1 MTDQQEYDGPKRSKM
16 IFGADGAGTPGAELT
31 TAAYN
36 GDIKLLDE
44 LLSTGF
50 DVNSMD
56 KRTGRNALHEACITG
71 NEHVVRCLFKHG
83 CNVHTRT
90 MLGRESCLHLAAQHG
105 HDLICKM
112 LLKRGIKPDRLNGQ
126 GLAPLHQTRVAAVC
140 YVIIT
145 LGGDPFVKSRSGESA
160 LNMAM
165 KRGDVGVEELLNE
178 RLHGKMRKQSAIER
192 KKLAERK
199 EHYFK
204 VRAKEKKERAAEKKE
219 DMMKHYLKF
228 RHR

>member
-90 MLGRESCLHLAAQHG
+90 MLGRESCLHLAAQHPRRKEKTKKWSKQWKEKIMKG
-105 HDLICKM
+105 GKPTKVLGS
-112 LLKRGIKPDRLNGQ
+112 GIPQ
-126 GLAPLHQTRVAAVC
+126 
-140 YVIIT
+140 
-145 LGGDPFVKSRSGESA
+145 
-160 LNMAM
+160 
-165 KRGDVGVEELLNE
+165 E
-178 RLHGKMRKQSAIER
+178 RLRKNS
-192 KKLAERK
+192 LWW
-199 EHYFK
+199 
-204 VRAKEKKERAAEKKE
+204 
-219 DMMKHYLKF
+219 
-228 RHR
+228 